1 MEAEKKHIE
10 TIFDHNPTD
19 RELKRWG
26 GREAFEKAVEYGV
39 DLFARPDNNWYMI
52 GMLYAG
58 RGDYEKANE
67 YWSRMEDKSALVTL
81 VQDF

>member
-1 MEAEKKHIE
+1 MSDEKKHRE
-10 TIFDHNPTD
+10 TIFDHNPTE

-26 GREAFEKAVEYGV
+26 GREAFEYFESHGIDPHSDQDTNLY
-39 DLFARPDNNWYMI
+39 RI

-67 YWSRMEDKSALVTL
+67 YWAKMEDKSLLCTL